1 MDHGTPVCEC
11 RQDNGEPVKKALR
24 RNMKKAL
31 RRNSRLDKGPKCA
44 IIHAIKEERA
54 RKPETCVTR
63 KLVSVQEG

>member
-24 RNMKKAL
+24 RN
-31 RRNSRLDKGPKCA
+31 NRLDKGPKCA

>member
-11 RQDNGEPVKKALR
+11 RQDNGEPVKKV
-24 RNMKKAL
+24 L
-31 RRNSRLDKGPKCA
+31 RRNSRLDKGTKCA

>member
-24 RNMKKAL
+24 RN
-31 RRNSRLDKGPKCA
+31 RRLDKGPKCA

>member
-24 RNMKKAL
+24 RN
-31 RRNSRLDKGPKCA
+31 SRLDKGPKCA
-44 IIHAIKEERA
+44 IIHFIKEERA